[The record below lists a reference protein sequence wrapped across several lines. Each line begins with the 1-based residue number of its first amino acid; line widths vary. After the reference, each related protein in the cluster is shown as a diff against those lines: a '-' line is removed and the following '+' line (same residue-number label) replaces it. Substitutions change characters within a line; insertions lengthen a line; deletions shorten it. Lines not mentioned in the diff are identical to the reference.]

1 MSAVGSRRTCRFAL
15 QMSAFD
21 PSGHSKRLLPLPSI
35 ANDRY
40 HRVSNPPAHSTSIR
54 MYEPAMKFDGL
65 VLSPQKEVV
74 RIFFKEMWDK
84 ANKSLIPSIF
94 HPDFTFR
101 GSLGPILKGH
111 EQFADYVDMVVGAL
125 GQYTSDILDLVE
137 EGNKVFGKLRYHGY
151 HRAELL
157 GFPPTGRH
165 VWWYGTPI
173 FTFEGPKVRDL
184 WVLGDIHGLIEK
196 LQSPTASQADDPAS
210 SLDLRRKP

>member
-1 MSAVGSRRTCRFAL
+1 MHRTRL
-15 QMSAFD
+15 
-21 PSGHSKRLLPLPSI
+21 PKRLLPLPGI
-35 ANDRY
+35 ATDRY

-111 EQFADYVDMVVGAL
+111 EQFADYVD
-125 GQYTSDILDLVE
+125 
-137 EGNKVFGKLRYHGY
+137 KVSAPSASTLR
-151 HRAELL
+151 
-157 GFPPTGRH
+157 
-165 VWWYGTPI
+165 I
-173 FTFEGPKVRDL
+173 FLT
-184 WVLGDIHGLIEK
+184 
-196 LQSPTASQADDPAS
+196 
-210 SLDLRRKP
+210 